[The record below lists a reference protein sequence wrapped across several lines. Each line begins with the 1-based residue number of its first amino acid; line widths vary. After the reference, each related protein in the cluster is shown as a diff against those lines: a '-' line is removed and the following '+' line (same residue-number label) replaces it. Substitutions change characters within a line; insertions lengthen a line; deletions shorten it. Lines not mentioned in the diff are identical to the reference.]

1 MKFLCSTNFFL
12 FALVVSVLVLL
23 FTEQFRKEGF
33 EYAGVMTQ
41 LASTRAPTTEYFDS
55 TGALIQ
61 LATTRAEPFDSTGAL
76 TQLAADHVPSVA
88 PSPIMINHL
97 INQKIYDNLTEQGLD
112 RMTMDPTGYKSTK
125 FAPVSF

>member
-1 MKFLCSTNFFL
+1 MKVLSGINFVV
-12 FALVVSVLVLL
+12 FALILLVVVLL
-23 FTEQFRKEGF
+23 CTEQFRKEGF

-41 LASTRAPTTEYFDS
+41 LASTRAPTEYFDS
-55 TGALIQ
+55 TGALMQ

-88 PSPIMINHL
+88 PSPIMVNHL

-112 RMTMDPTGYKSTK
+112 RMTMDPTGYKSTN

>member
-1 MKFLCSTNFFL
+1 MTFLCSTHFFL
-12 FALVVSVLVLL
+12 FVLVVSVLVLL

-33 EYAGVMTQ
+33 DYAGVMTQ
-41 LASTRAPTTEYFDS
+41 MDSTRAPIMEY
-55 TGALIQ
+55 
-61 LATTRAEPFDSTGAL
+61 FDSTGAL

-112 RMTMDPTGYKSTK
+112 RMTMDPTGYKSTN